1 MLNYF
6 IIICLVISLTF
17 SVLATSNK
25 ICVSHDKDG
34 LLVFSDRPSPE
45 AKEVRLRPGS
55 AIHPSMNIDTSLL
68 DIRPKAL
75 NNNYQVVITEP
86 KSDATLRDNSGSVNI
101 TVTVKPQIKEGF
113 SIQLY
118 LDGKTHNNPQSHT
131 IFSLKNID
139 RGEHQIQIALID
151 KKGKVI
157 ATSSLTTFY
166 MHRAIVNSH
175 F

>member
-1 MLNYF
+1 
-6 IIICLVISLTF
+6 
-17 SVLATSNK
+17 VLATSSK
-25 ICVSHDKDG
+25 VYVSHDEDG

-45 AKEVRLRPGS
+45 AEEVRLRPKS
-55 AIHPSMNIDTSLL
+55 AIYPSMNIDTPLF
-68 DIRPKAL
+68 DIRPTGL
-75 NNNYQVVITEP
+75 NNDFQVVITQP
-86 KSDATLRDNSGSVNI
+86 KNNATLRDNTGSVNI
-101 TVTVKPQIKEGF
+101 TATVKPIIKEGF

-139 RGEHQIQIALID
+139 RGEHQILMALID

-157 ATSSLTTFY
+157 ARSSLTTFY

>member
-1 MLNYF
+1 
-6 IIICLVISLTF
+6 
-17 SVLATSNK
+17 VLATSNK
-25 ICVSHDKDG
+25 IYVSHDEDG

-45 AKEVRLRPGS
+45 AEEVRLRPKS
-55 AIHPSMNIDTSLL
+55 AIYPLMNIDTSLF
-68 DIRPKAL
+68 DIRPTGL
-75 NNNYQVVITEP
+75 NNDFQVVITQP
-86 KSDATLRDNSGSVNI
+86 KNNATLRDNTGSVNI
-101 TVTVKPQIKEGF
+101 TATVKPIIKEGF

>member
-6 IIICLVISLTF
+6 IILFLVISLTF
-17 SVLATSNK
+17 SVLATSSK
-25 ICVSHDKDG
+25 VYVSHDEDG

-45 AKEVRLRPGS
+45 AEEVRLRPKS
-55 AIHPSMNIDTSLL
+55 AIYPSMNIDTSLF
-68 DIRPKAL
+68 DIRPTGL
-75 NNNYQVVITEP
+75 NNDFQVVITQP
-86 KSDATLRDNSGSVNI
+86 KNNATLRDNTGSVNI
-101 TVTVKPQIKEGF
+101 TATVKPIIKEGF

-139 RGEHQIQIALID
+139 RGEHQIQMALID